1 MRLFAGK
8 RTAFQRRRADQEP
21 QGGFNLGSGPGG
33 FCARL
38 ARMNRRLFLACLIV
52 APSAG
57 RGQPVPGSRIVAA
70 TLYDRYEPEAF
81 AKLLASG
88 RPFIVHVHAE
98 WCSACAM
105 QEARLK
111 TFLIDPAVR
120 ALPFVRVD
128 FDRDRE
134 FLQQFR
140 ISAQSTLMAFRG
152 GKEVARS
159 VGETGVGGL
168 KEIIRAAINQAL

>member
-1 MRLFAGK
+1 
-8 RTAFQRRRADQEP
+8 
-21 QGGFNLGSGPGG
+21 
-33 FCARL
+33 
-38 ARMNRRLFLACLIV
+38 MNRRLFLACLAMV
-52 APSAG
+52 PLSAL
-57 RGQPVPGSRIVAA
+57 GQPVPGSRIVAA
-70 TLYDRYEPEAF
+70 TLYDPYEPKAF

-134 FLQQFR
+134 FLRRFR
-140 ISAQSTLMAFRG
+140 VNAQSTLIAFRG

-159 VGETGVGGL
+159 VGETGAGTLRAFVGL
-168 KEIIRAAINQAL
+168 VLS